1 MSTDGQGRPLSD
13 DGQWAWTGTE
23 WVPAA
28 LSSGPSPVQPV
39 DPNTTII
46 GPSPFAAGGAPEA
59 GQAGYGSAS
68 IANKPEQVYGGPKP
82 VGYGATPAG
91 YGATPAGYGATP
103 PGYGAAPAG
112 YGAPPPPTRSRKP
125 LFIGIAV
132 VVVLV
137 AVAVVLIV
145 TLTGSKKSDP
155 SGAYVC
161 TVPGTPETGTVTF
174 TPGKNYTLSDQGKP
188 GTYTKKSNT
197 LTFKDGGLDKAVGT
211 YDKNAKTVKITL
223 KGVTL
228 TCKG

>member
-28 LSSGPSPVQPV
+28 LSSGPSPVPPV
-39 DPNTTII
+39 DPNATIV

-68 IANKPEQVYGGPKP
+68 IANQPEQVYGGPAP
-82 VGYGATPAG
+82 VAYGATPAG
-91 YGATPAGYGATP
+91 YGGTP
-103 PGYGAAPAG
+103 PGYGGTPAG
-112 YGAPPPPTRSRKP
+112 YGAPPPPARSRKP
-125 LFIGIAV
+125 MIIGIAS
-132 VVVLV
+132 VVVLF

-161 TVPGTPETGTVTF
+161 TVPGTPDTGTVTF
-174 TPGKNYTLSDQGKP
+174 KPGKNYTLSDQGKP
-188 GTYTKKSNT
+188 GTYTRKSNT

-211 YDKNAKTVKITL
+211 YDKSAKTVKITL